1 MLKVRRV
8 TGVHASK
15 ANGNT
20 PSVELVLVPP
30 RSRGVRIVEAK
41 LDQVVHVPEAKV
53 VLIRLKEVTRDPD
66 AFLEALPA
74 EVVTRVTLAQL
85 RGKNLNG
92 YRVIVRD
99 EGDRTLAEG
108 AWGVAP
114 A

>member
-8 TGVHASK
+8 NGVHASK

-30 RSRGVRIVEAK
+30 RGRGVRIVEAR
-41 LDQVVHVPEAKV
+41 LDQVVHLPEAKV

-74 EVVTRVTLAQL
+74 EVTTRITLAQL
-85 RGKNLNG
+85 RGKNLAG
-92 YRVIVRD
+92 YRIVVRD
-99 EGDRTLAEG
+99 GSDRTLAEG
-108 AWGVAP
+108 AWV
-114 A
+114 